1 MLVQEL
7 TEKLT
12 QWLGQQLKE
21 SGAKGFVCGL
31 SGGIDSAV
39 AAALIKRV
47 CPDNMLAIIMPC
59 HSNPQDAKD
68 AMLVAENLKVPYKT
82 VVLDK
87 PFEAMVELLSGE
99 QYKPEEKNMAVANI
113 KPRLRMTTLYYH
125 ASTLG
130 YLVVGTGNLSELTMG
145 YFTKYGDGGVD
156 LLPLGNLVK
165 HQVKELAEYLGVPRP
180 VIDKDPSAGL
190 WSGQTDEKE
199 MGITYQQLDNYILTG
214 QAEERVKEIV
224 GRCKNGS
231 SHKLRM
237 PALPPK

>member
-1 MLVQEL
+1 MVQEL
-7 TEKLT
+7 AEKLT

-39 AAALIKRV
+39 VAALIKRV
-47 CPDNMLAIIMPC
+47 SPDKMLAIIMPC

-68 AMLVAENLKVPYKT
+68 AMLVAETLKVPYKT

-99 QYKPEEKNMAVANI
+99 QYNPEEKNMAIANI

-125 ASTLG
+125 ASKLG

-145 YFTKYGDGGVD
+145 YFTKHGDGGVD

-180 VIDKDPSAGL
+180 VIEKDPSAGL

-199 MGITYQQLDNYILTG
+199 MGITYQQLDKYILTG
-214 QAEERVKEIV
+214 QAEEPVKEIV
-224 GRCKNGS
+224 EKHKKNS
-231 SHKLRM
+231 RHKLRM